1 MKINSIYNLDVFT
14 VVDAYCNRR
23 KRELDSVA
31 PYKIVWQRQQTRVN
45 EEEKYELLIYNQFY
59 FY

>member
-1 MKINSIYNLDVFT
+1 MEDACT

-31 PYKIVWQRQQTRVN
+31 PYEIER
-45 EEEKYELLIYNQFY
+45 
-59 FY
+59 